1 MNIKDKIAKLLALST
16 SPVTAEA
23 ESALLKARELM
34 AKYKIDEKILP
45 NLTAQEVIRK
55 PAGYTCVP
63 EKGMWKLKL
72 ADVIFS
78 NFCCK
83 MVTARYPRKK
93 TIEIYIYGFVHDVD
107 VAIEAFRYAVQFVE
121 YSTEELKVDIHKAI
135 HSTDWRL
142 TEQYIN
148 TYANSFSEGLR
159 VSFASQ
165 DTADWG
171 LAVVIP
177 EAVNN
182 EVSKLRCRSCVTT
195 SIVNTPLSENLKAV
209 GYQDGLNYRHKKP
222 LPAGQ
227 E

>member
-1 MNIKDKIAKLLALST
+1 MNIKDKISKLLALSD
-16 SPVTAEA
+16 SPVKAEA
-23 ESALLKARELM
+23 EAALLKARELM
-34 AKYKIDEKILP
+34 AKYKIDENMLP

-55 PAGYTCVP
+55 SSGYTCVP
-63 EKGMWKLKL
+63 EKGIWKLRL
-72 ADVIFS
+72 AEVVFS

-83 MVTARYPRKK
+83 MAAAKYPRKK
-93 TIEIYIYGFVHDVD
+93 TIEIYIYGFAEDVD

-121 YSTEELKVDIHKAI
+121 YSTEELKDDIHKATQ
-135 HSTDWRL
+135 SNDWRL
-142 TEQYIN
+142 TERYIN

-165 DTADWG
+165 NTADWG

-182 EVSKLRCRSCVTT
+182 EVHKLQRRSCVTR